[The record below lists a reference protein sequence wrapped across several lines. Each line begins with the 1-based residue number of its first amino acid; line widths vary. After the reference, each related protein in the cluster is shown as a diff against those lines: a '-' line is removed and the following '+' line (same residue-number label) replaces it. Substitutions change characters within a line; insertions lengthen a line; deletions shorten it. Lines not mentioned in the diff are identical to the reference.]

1 MDFDGGRIQAYGLDT
16 DAYDV
21 LALPLF
27 EDVIPHAALGPAIHA
42 GVDGMPISEAFGQAA
57 PLTAVLGDLEQGV
70 QPVPV
75 VEFYVAALAGK
86 TGSNTLVLRFG
97 DLHADTVSQNYK
109 LVLTRSSRVEGC
121 GLMSFN
127 VDPRVNEP

>member
-16 DAYDV
+16 DAYDL

-75 VEFYVAALAGK
+75 VELYVAALAGK
-86 TGSNTLVLRFG
+86 TGGNTLVLRFG
-97 DLHADTVSQNYK
+97 DLHARHSITELQIS
-109 LVLTRSSRVEGC
+109 
-121 GLMSFN
+121 
-127 VDPRVNEP
+127 VNTP